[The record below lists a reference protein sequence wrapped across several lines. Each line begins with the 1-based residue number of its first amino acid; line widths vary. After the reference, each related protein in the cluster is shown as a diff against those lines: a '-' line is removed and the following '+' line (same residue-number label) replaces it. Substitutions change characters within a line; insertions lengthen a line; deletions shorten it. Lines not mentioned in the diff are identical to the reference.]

1 MKRKHTTTLGKW
13 ITYWL
18 YTWVIIAISTI
29 FVMVFVL
36 KPVQSFHRADQQG
49 APLSISLTRSPT
61 SPTPAP
67 TPTPTPELIGSQTG
81 DWTTYM
87 ADNGRSS
94 FNAVETIITP
104 ATAPE
109 LKLKWTHQ
117 AGDAVVSQPVVVN
130 GLIYWASWD
139 GYEYA
144 TTLDNRTVWATYLG
158 RTVADPSCIPPQLGV
173 TSTATIANVNIN
185 GTLTSADFLGGGNGY
200 FYALNALTGTIIWK
214 TFLGSPPGYYLWSSP
229 AFYQGHIYMGVSSLG
244 DCPLVPGRV
253 VQLDPATGMIQH
265 VFNTVPN
272 GCRGGGVWSSPV
284 IDETTGTVYIS
295 TGTKGPCATP
305 ELGKLDI
312 HSLAILELRAS
323 DLSLLQ
329 FWQIPKSERIHDG
342 DFGATPTLFTTSTS
356 VPMVGVANKNGTY
369 YAFKRDDLSAPV
381 WRAVLSTGHLGHG
394 VISSSAWDGHR
405 LYVGARTM
413 IINGV
418 LCKESMVAL
427 DPDTGTILWR
437 QCFKRRAL
445 IGAIVAVPGLVV
457 LGQAGYVFVLDANSG
472 QTLFAYG
479 HDTGDN
485 YSLFRGWAT
494 ISHGVLYIGGTDG
507 KLYAFAP

>member
-1 MKRKHTTTLGKW
+1 MKRKHIPTLGKW

-29 FVMVFVL
+29 FVLVFVL
-36 KPVQSFHRADQQG
+36 KPAHSVHRNDQQG
-49 APLSISLTRSPT
+49 TSLSISLTRSPARLT
-61 SPTPAP
+61 P

-87 ADNGRSS
+87 ADNGRSG
-94 FNAVETIITP
+94 FNAAETIITL

-117 AGDAVVSQPVVVN
+117 AGDAVVSQPVVAN

-144 TTLDNRTVWATYLG
+144 TTLDNKTVWATYLG
-158 RTVADPSCIPPQLGV
+158 QTVAPLCIPPYLV
-173 TSTATIANVNIN
+173 VSSTATITRVKMN
-185 GTLTSADFLGGGNGY
+185 GTMTLVEFLGGGKGY
-200 FYALNALTGTIIWK
+200 FYALNALTGTILWR
-214 TFLGSPPGYYLWSSP
+214 TFLGSPPSHYLWSSQ
-229 AFYQGHIYMGVSSLG
+229 AFYQGHIYMGVSSVG
-244 DCPLVPGRV
+244 DCPLIPGRV
-253 VQLDPATGMIQH
+253 VQLDPVTGVIQH
-265 VFNTVPN
+265 VFNTIPP
-272 GCRGGGVWSSPV
+272 GCLGGSVWSSPT
-284 IDETTGTVYIS
+284 IDETAGTVYIAV
-295 TGTKGPCATP
+295 GNKGPCPTH
-305 ELGKLDI
+305 ELSALDI
-312 HSLAILELRAS
+312 HSQALLELRAS

-329 FWQIPKSERIHDG
+329 SWQLPKSERIHDP
-342 DFGATPTLFTTSTS
+342 DFGATPTLFTASTG

-381 WRAVLSTGHLGHG
+381 WQAALSTGHLGHG

-418 LCKESMVAL
+418 FCKESVVAL
-427 DPDTGTILWR
+427 DPDTGNIIWR
-437 QCFKRRAL
+437 HCFQRRAL

-457 LGQAGYVFVLDANSG
+457 LGQAGYVFVLNATSG
-472 QTLFAYG
+472 QTLFSYG
-479 HDTGDN
+479 HDTPDD
-485 YSLFRGWAT
+485 YSLFRGWAS